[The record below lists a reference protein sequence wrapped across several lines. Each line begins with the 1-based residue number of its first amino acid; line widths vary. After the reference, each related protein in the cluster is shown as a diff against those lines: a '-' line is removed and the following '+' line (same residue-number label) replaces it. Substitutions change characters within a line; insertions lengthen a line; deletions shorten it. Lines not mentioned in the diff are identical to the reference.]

1 MDLREQLLLEHS
13 KANTLKIATYIGND
27 KKRFEELLKLFF
39 ADEYRTTQRAAMAIS
54 ACFDLQPNLFEPYI
68 PVLIENL
75 TQKEELH
82 VAVKR
87 NTVRFLQFC
96 LIPEDYESILFDCC
110 LSYLTDVEET
120 VAVKAFSMTV
130 LYRICQKY
138 PDLKQELIPVI
149 EDNLA
154 YSDKA
159 GLQNRGKKILK
170 KLNQL

>member
-1 MDLREQLLLEHS
+1 M
-13 KANTLKIATYIGND
+13 
-27 KKRFEELLKLFF
+27 
-39 ADEYRTTQRAAMAIS
+39 
-54 ACFDLQPNLFEPYI
+54 
-68 PVLIENL
+68 
-75 TQKEELH
+75 
-82 VAVKR
+82 
-87 NTVRFLQFC
+87 
-96 LIPEDYESILFDCC
+96 FDCC

-170 KLNQL
+170 KLYQL